1 MVKRC
6 EKCGAVIPDEA
17 IFCPE
22 CGFKNQPIQV
32 EKTVKKKSKK
42 PWIIVLCLICIVIA
56 AVFLINK
63 FINHGSEDKNGEK
76 NDRSIL
82 YDNTIYFI
90 KNRTLYKSN
99 EDGTKQKLLKKL
111 PHDLMGDG
119 GDGYDNLMV
128 YKDRLYAIRWTDY
141 SLDSEYYIFSIALD
155 GTDYK
160 KEVTL
165 PRIEGSEGEKYTAN
179 IRDFSI
185 VDDYI
190 YFTYCLYD
198 DAADGSYCTVYK
210 QKIGTTKNTQTK
222 YERQEEPELSG
233 KYAYYVK
240 SNDDSE
246 TSELVRMDVET
257 GKEEEYYSGQSI
269 NTGFGNMAISKQKLI
284 FSKNPDILWMNLKD
298 KKDFVERKVTPDI
311 EEDVV
316 ILNANEKEVFYK
328 VDGSIYKMNLD
339 TQESQELIS
348 TEDIQ
353 NNMGVE
359 IKKVELLGDTMAI
372 YGYLDEYESDEFIIF
387 IEEKEEMSYED
398 YESLIQKKIKQCQ
411 QGGK

>member
-1 MVKRC
+1 MKRC

-32 EKTVKKKSKK
+32 KKTVKKKSKK

-63 FINHGSEDKNGEK
+63 FMRNGSDDKNGVK
-76 NDRSIL
+76 NDRSVI

-90 KNRTLYKSN
+90 KNRTLYKAN
-99 EDGTKQKLLKKL
+99 EDGAKQKVLKKL
-111 PHDLMGDG
+111 PHELMGDG

-165 PRIEGSEGEKYTAN
+165 PRIEGSEGEQYTGN
-179 IRDFSI
+179 IRGFSI
-185 VDDYI
+185 VDNYI

-198 DAADGSYCTVYK
+198 DTADDNYCTVYK
-210 QKIGTTKNTQTK
+210 QKIGTTKYAQTK
-222 YERQEEPELSG
+222 YEGQEEAELSG

-240 SNDDSE
+240 SNEDSE
-246 TSELVRMDVET
+246 TSELIRMDVET
-257 GKEEEYYSGQSI
+257 GKEAEYYSGQSI
-269 NTGFGNMAISKQKLI
+269 NTGFGNMAISKQRLI

-298 KKDFVERKVTPDI
+298 KKDFVERKVTPDT
-311 EEDVV
+311 EEDVA

-328 VDGSIYKMNLD
+328 ADGSIYKMNLD

-348 TEDIQ
+348 TQDIQ

-359 IKKVELLGDTMAI
+359 IKKVELLGETMAI
-372 YGYLDEYESDEFIIF
+372 YGYLDEYESNEFIIF
-387 IEEKEEMSYED
+387 IQKKEGMSYED
-398 YESLIQKKIKQCQ
+398 YESLIQNKIKQCKK
-411 QGGK
+411 GM